1 MTGTRTTRRAQ
12 TRAAASRAQ
21 LVERAHTLLPDLSS
35 PATTPTPTVRPS
47 LRWPPSPS
55 TTCQVRHLSPRTAAS
70 TGHPLPGPG
79 PSPRARHVSATSK
92 LNPLPTCPS
101 AGVRGT
107 GWDRC
112 RFHVKPERRSTWART
127 CQRPHPPCA
136 TATRR
141 SRREGENPLSSR
153 RAHSPG
159 RSSPSVK
166 PPPHRPAPPVLM
178 AYTRRCRTL
187 PLPCALCGPCLWVLA
202 TSRTRSATYPS
213 GDPTCAECEH
223 IATSVFH
230 VKQHRTRQPS
240 ARPAS
245 GNDKSRRTPWA
256 FGGSYPCVR

>member
-1 MTGTRTTRRAQ
+1 MR
-12 TRAAASRAQ
+12 Q
-21 LVERAHTLLPDLSS
+21 LVAPSWWSEPTLLPDLSS

-47 LRWPPSPS
+47 LSQQPSPS
-55 TTCQVRHLSPRTAAS
+55 TSCQVGHLSPRTAAS

-92 LNPLPTCPS
+92 LNRLPTCPS

-127 CQRPHPPCA
+127 CQRPHPPGA

-153 RAHSPG
+153 RDHSPG

-166 PPPHRPAPPVLM
+166 PPSSPSRTSSPDGVHASLPHAPSALRPAWPVSVGTGDVTHTLSDLSIGRPDLRRVRADRHLCVSRETAPHSSALREAGLRERQEPPNTLGV
-178 AYTRRCRTL
+178 RRL
-187 PLPCALCGPCLWVLA
+187 VSVCAV
-202 TSRTRSATYPS
+202 T
-213 GDPTCAECEH
+213 
-223 IATSVFH
+223 
-230 VKQHRTRQPS
+230 QPAGWIS
-240 ARPAS
+240 I
-245 GNDKSRRTPWA
+245 
-256 FGGSYPCVR
+256 